1 MIIRTASMQDL
12 DAISSLYNILFSEMA
27 ALQPDRLRDVEQD
40 KEFII
45 SSINDDKLYLLVSED
60 DNGDIKGFCIAQEN
74 KTLPFNCLIPRN
86 YGYIID
92 LVVSQDV
99 RGQGIGQQLLTE
111 MKKWAKENNYIHLEL
126 NVLSENVAA
135 TKFYEREGYKEIS
148 KLMAITL

>member
-40 KEFII
+40 REFII
-45 SSINDDKLYLLVSED
+45 SSINDDKFYLLVAED

-74 KTLPFNCLIPRN
+74 KTPPFNCLIPRN

-99 RGQGIGQQLLTE
+99 RSQGIGQRLLTE
-111 MKKWAKENNYIHLEL
+111 MKRWAKKNNYTHLEL
-126 NVLSENVAA
+126 NVLSKNVAA
-135 TKFYEREGYKEIS
+135 TKLYEREGYKEIS

>member
-1 MIIRTASMQDL
+1 MQDL

-40 KEFII
+40 REFII
-45 SSINDDKLYLLVSED
+45 SSINDDKFYLLVAED

-74 KTLPFNCLIPRN
+74 KTPPFNCLIPRN

-99 RGQGIGQQLLTE
+99 RSQGIGQRLLTE
-111 MKKWAKENNYIHLEL
+111 MKRWAKKNNYTHLEL
-126 NVLSENVAA
+126 NVLSKNVAA
-135 TKFYEREGYKEIS
+135 TKRRNFMKGKVIK
-148 KLMAITL
+148 KLAN

>member
-40 KEFII
+40 REFII
-45 SSINDDKLYLLVSED
+45 SSINDDKFYLLVAED

-74 KTLPFNCLIPRN
+74 KTPPFNCLIPRN

-99 RGQGIGQQLLTE
+99 RSQGIGQRLLTE
-111 MKKWAKENNYIHLEL
+111 MKRWAKKNNYTHLEL
-126 NVLSENVAA
+126 NVLSKNVAA
-135 TKFYEREGYKEIS
+135 TKRRNFMKGKVIK
-148 KLMAITL
+148 KLAN